1 MKRAIFVLILLTVGV
16 TLPPFYAQWAESQR
30 LKQIQAVK
38 QQARTVF
45 GNRLETVLSKL
56 ESGEPPSLIVL
67 HTGSTESHLE
77 PCGCYQEQ
85 AGGIPRRAY
94 VVDQTSETRGF
105 PTLLV
110 DAGNIFD
117 GAAEIDATAVRG

>member
-1 MKRAIFVLILLTVGV
+1 MKRAIFILILLTVGV

-45 GNRLETVLSKL
+45 GDRLETVLSKL

-67 HTGSTESHLE
+67 YTGSTESHLE
-77 PCGCYQEQ
+77 AVWMLSRTIRWASEARLRCGTDS
-85 AGGIPRRAY
+85 AARSPDISGGCWRH
-94 VVDQTSETRGF
+94 
-105 PTLLV
+105 L
-110 DAGNIFD
+110 
-117 GAAEIDATAVRG
+117 